1 MWNPRVIAISLI
13 VPVLVSLGWY
23 IYSLRSKVDRLN
35 LQIENQKILTLTKD
49 REIFKLK
56 NILDNQNAKIKDLS
70 QKQDKAI
77 QDYKEWLKKE
87 NKFQK
92 EINALLNAKGETTCD
107 TLLKRLDLLK
117 IKGYNGL

>member
-70 QKQDKAI
+70 QKQDKAV

>member
-56 NILDNQNAKIKDLS
+56 NILDNQNEKIKVLS
-70 QKQDKAI
+70 QKQEKAI
-77 QDYKEWLKKE
+77 QDYQEWLKKE

>member
-1 MWNPRVIAISLI
+1 MWNPRVIVISLI

-56 NILDNQNAKIKDLS
+56 NILDNQNEKIKVLS
-70 QKQDKAI
+70 QKQEKAI
-77 QDYKEWLKKE
+77 QDYQEWLKKE

>member
-70 QKQDKAI
+70 QKQEKAV